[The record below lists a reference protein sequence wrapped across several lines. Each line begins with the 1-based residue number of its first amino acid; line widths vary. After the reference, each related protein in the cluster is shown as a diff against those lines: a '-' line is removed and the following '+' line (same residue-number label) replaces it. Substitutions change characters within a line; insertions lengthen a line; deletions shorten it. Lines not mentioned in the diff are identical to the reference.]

1 MNGTSAPCSL
11 TPREL
16 DVVRGLGKLQWEG
29 EREGGE
35 EGSAPKVLGLG
46 ETSQWVKPRA
56 PKLAASIRDGHVQAE
71 RNPKSLYTRVSG

>member
-16 DVVRGLGKLQWEG
+16 DVVRGLGKLQREG

-35 EGSAPKVLGLG
+35 EGSAPKVLGSG
-46 ETSQWVKPRA
+46 ETLQWVEPHA
-56 PKLAASIRDGHVQAE
+56 PKLAASIHGGHVQAE